1 MTIQIPQGAK
11 TMQLFDMNIDIP
23 EGKTYIDIDDNFLQN
38 KYNQFM
44 QNNQQQNNFN
54 SQEELALDGKPMSM
68 YQAPQVSQNEPQE
81 QGVWSKINKGLED
94 FNNLIDPKRMIS
106 EGLDYLSPKV
116 TSGEEGARQK
126 IEDAT
131 NQISGGLLARNFTS
145 LDNEEQKQIFQ
156 IAYDEIKK
164 LGYEPFLEINNG
176 DYKYIGVDKNGKEVD
191 FTPSFRNTLAS
202 TKNELA
208 FSVAGGY
215 AGSLAKTAGQTI
227 AKKALN
233 YFAPSA
239 IGAGSGAVSDL
250 HSQSNNTGI
259 EASYMDY
266 AKRFGSAAAEDALA
280 GAVVGS
286 AIKGIGKTYKSVGD
300 LISSVK
306 TGAQAGKDMIDGMA
320 VKGGNLGNRVIDKI
334 TQKDIP
340 MIGKFTDGGLQNAE
354 TIFNN
359 LTKNVEN
366 KKQIDELI
374 AKENPTYLE
383 NGKPTIEILK
393 NIVEQGLNKNNP
405 QFIQDSAKR
414 TSAILKNISNTLQG
428 VPTTQRREILL
439 KSAQA
444 YPEIGSFLDDV
455 LKADKDASISFLNII
470 KEQDEV
476 FKNKIGLNGEF
487 DYKAWQKDNHAY
499 ENRINQEYGS
509 AISKLDELN
518 NGNIVLT
525 SEDLAKLENFK
536 NNNFLE
542 QDVKNNIQS
551 YLNEIKGKEVSA
563 EQIFGLRTAI
573 NKQLNTGNKTYNT
586 KQAYGIVKEILDD
599 ALIRNAS
606 NKVLAKE
613 ILDNANKNFAL
624 KENFKESY
632 LGMMKPQE
640 TKEGLTDRLVKGLR
654 NINEDKNLENAFK
667 GMNEQERLANETH
680 VMNSL
685 LEKHRIEGVGY
696 DFKSLAKDLEDVNFS
711 SKKIKDAKDVINTYA
726 LIYNNNRDLIMTAL
740 ASSGKKTNSSIATTI
755 HGVFDRILISG
766 IFARLHALA
775 PFMKSAK
782 EQALRNQILDAIKLA
797 KTNKEVISNLKNI
810 KIADQEQSRIF
821 KDALDNYIKVDKEQN
836 KILKDAL
843 IKEGVIKGD
852 NFFMDKADPKD
863 NSLRFIGKNGKEYTI
878 NKDVRN
884 EWMKTF
890 NLKNIDDEYIPN
902 IPKEAKIAL
911 KDREIKLTKG
921 SLLKLIEKDRIKY
934 IPHIKETLESPQVIL
949 KDKDDFIFIKNIDNQ
964 TYFTSIGKDYE
975 THLTIISNS
984 PKKQNNIRNKIKNAE
999 VVYYNNA
1006 RALPTSRASSETNQV
1021 SFSDKHSTQA
1031 KHKESLEKYNRN
1043 FYLKHYKDFIDKSE
1057 NKKIFFKYNF
1067 GDFLDIKKL
1076 EKSLEKYKE
1085 SKPQE
1090 IKYKELKRGY
1100 ILDDLLNVDED
1111 VSYAVVNK
1119 DDLKPSLTRSLSQF
1133 RNKHSN
1139 STISDIRNSFNEREH
1154 FKESSNFDGIPT
1166 ITKDGLVI
1174 AGNHR
1179 TTAIRDLKGEN
1190 LARYIKQ
1197 AKRVYGED
1205 VFKGF
1210 DENKAMIVRILDKN
1224 DDDTIIRLS
1233 KLSNDGRLSDE
1244 SEKLQ
1249 ALGAKYKEKLLKIE
1263 NSKINTEKELMNFLG
1278 SRDILESKRALLDHL
1293 MPNINDALLS
1303 WERRSGGDTEF
1314 SKILNDNALNLLHL
1328 KQALNKNKVFKD
1340 NGNSFF
1346 SLFKRAI
1353 ESINQSNVYKNN
1365 NELYDI
1371 IKKYTEPSLNFEKEF
1386 ISSNKDLQADILGFI
1401 IKYNDT
1407 LTNPSEAFGNKIKKA
1422 IEFIYDND
1430 SFSLFNNIKLSNYD
1444 VLNQMLNINITNS
1457 IKYQELLNK
1466 AIDNLSDEKN
1476 IIKKLNE
1483 NIKNKKSVK
1492 QRLDEKIQDDKKA
1505 REDILKRYDNFLKE
1519 NKDNKLDF
1527 LDKMNLNTIEYNLTR
1542 QMIVNA
1548 KESTNK
1554 GVKKDI
1560 PSDLRGKIEKELNI
1574 QPLKEFGENYAEYY
1588 HDGKG
1593 ALQKLL
1599 IEKQGQVAGAF
1610 HRKDLGDIDLVWGE
1624 VIDKIKHK
1632 GYGLAH
1638 IIDKHP
1644 ELDLKLISDIVD
1656 KGKLNNQNNIRYRI
1670 EYKNYIIGLSSEY
1683 KGNKRTFII
1692 TAFERYK
1699 G

>member
-131 NQISGGLLARNFTS
+131 NQISGGLLPRIFTS

-259 EASYMDY
+259 EVSYIDY

-414 TSAILKNISNTLQG
+414 TSAILKNISNALQG

-476 FKNKIGLNGEF
+476 FKNKTGLNGKF
-487 DYKAWQKDNHAY
+487 DYKAWQKDNSSY
-499 ENRINQEYGS
+499 KKRINNEYAQ
-509 AISKLDELN
+509 AIKSIDELN
-518 NGNIVLT
+518 NGSIRL
-525 SEDLAKLENFK
+525 SKEDLAKIEEFK

-542 QDVKNNIQS
+542 QDIKTNIS
-551 YLNEIKGKEVSA
+551 SFLEDAIDKDLSA
-563 EQIFGLRTAI
+563 EQIFNLRSAI
-573 NKQLNTGNKTYNT
+573 NKQLATGNKTYNT
-586 KQAYGIVKEILDD
+586 KEAYRLVKDTLDETM
-599 ALIRNAS
+599 IKNAS
-606 NKVLAKE
+606 DKELAKK
-613 ILDNANKNFAL
+613 ILEDANKNYAL
-624 KENFKESY
+624 KENFNNSY
-632 LGMMKPQE
+632 LGKIKDQE
-640 TKEGLTDRLVKGLR
+640 TPEALAQRIANGAR
-654 NINEDKNLENAFK
+654 NINEDKDLKRAFE
-667 GMNEQERLANETH
+667 GMNEAERKANEKH
-680 VMNSL
+680 AFNAL
-685 LEKHRIEGVGY
+685 LAKHRIEDIGY
-696 DFKSLAKDLEDVNFS
+696 DFKNLAKDMDNVEFVSKDLKYAKEVVNVYA
-711 SKKIKDAKDVINTYA
+711 KIYQ
-726 LIYNNNRDLIMTAL
+726 NNKDLIMTAL

-755 HGVFDRILISG
+755 SGVFDRILISG
-766 IFARLHALA
+766 ILARLHALV
-775 PFMKSAK
+775 PFVKSAK
-782 EQALRNQILDAIKLA
+782 EQALRNQILDALKLA

-810 KIADQEQSRIF
+810 KIADKEQSRIF

-852 NFFMDKADPKD
+852 NFFMDKADPSKAKSDLNVKISVSPNVRNLAKLTNDEIIADLEYLANKHNEMFKKPSDVFKLIKEIKENPTFFYKNNRMDIALIAKRLNDNKLGKLGVNKDTGEVRHVTKVKEKDLTRLEKVSKKNTKENVGIIQTFIQPGSKND
-863 NSLRFIGKNGKEYTI
+863 NSLNGLPNNPNSTQTKPKKNLMEDIKE
-878 NKDVRN
+878 
-884 EWMKTF
+884 
-890 NLKNIDDEYIPN
+890 NI
-902 IPKEAKIAL
+902 EAK
-911 KDREIKLTKG
+911 EV
-921 SLLKLIEKDRIKY
+921 EK
-934 IPHIKETLESPQVIL
+934 
-949 KDKDDFIFIKNIDNQ
+949 
-964 TYFTSIGKDYE
+964 
-975 THLTIISNS
+975 
-984 PKKQNNIRNKIKNAE
+984 
-999 VVYYNNA
+999 
-1006 RALPTSRASSETNQV
+1006 
-1021 SFSDKHSTQA
+1021 
-1031 KHKESLEKYNRN
+1031 
-1043 FYLKHYKDFIDKSE
+1043 
-1057 NKKIFFKYNF
+1057 
-1067 GDFLDIKKL
+1067 
-1076 EKSLEKYKE
+1076 
-1085 SKPQE
+1085 
-1090 IKYKELKRGY
+1090 
-1100 ILDDLLNVDED
+1100 
-1111 VSYAVVNK
+1111 
-1119 DDLKPSLTRSLSQF
+1119 
-1133 RNKHSN
+1133 
-1139 STISDIRNSFNEREH
+1139 
-1154 FKESSNFDGIPT
+1154 
-1166 ITKDGLVI
+1166 
-1174 AGNHR
+1174 
-1179 TTAIRDLKGEN
+1179 
-1190 LARYIKQ
+1190 
-1197 AKRVYGED
+1197 
-1205 VFKGF
+1205 
-1210 DENKAMIVRILDKN
+1210 
-1224 DDDTIIRLS
+1224 
-1233 KLSNDGRLSDE
+1233 
-1244 SEKLQ
+1244 
-1249 ALGAKYKEKLLKIE
+1249 
-1263 NSKINTEKELMNFLG
+1263 
-1278 SRDILESKRALLDHL
+1278 
-1293 MPNINDALLS
+1293 
-1303 WERRSGGDTEF
+1303 
-1314 SKILNDNALNLLHL
+1314 
-1328 KQALNKNKVFKD
+1328 
-1340 NGNSFF
+1340 
-1346 SLFKRAI
+1346 
-1353 ESINQSNVYKNN
+1353 
-1365 NELYDI
+1365 
-1371 IKKYTEPSLNFEKEF
+1371 
-1386 ISSNKDLQADILGFI
+1386 
-1401 IKYNDT
+1401 
-1407 LTNPSEAFGNKIKKA
+1407 
-1422 IEFIYDND
+1422 
-1430 SFSLFNNIKLSNYD
+1430 
-1444 VLNQMLNINITNS
+1444 
-1457 IKYQELLNK
+1457 
-1466 AIDNLSDEKN
+1466 
-1476 IIKKLNE
+1476 
-1483 NIKNKKSVK
+1483 KNKKSVK
-1492 QRLDEKIQDDKKA
+1492 QRLDKKIQNDKKA
-1505 REDILKRYDNFLKE
+1505 SEERIEKIKQVIARKQKIDKVTDKKIAGKIGTYTLKNLIKLKE
-1519 NKDNKLDF
+1519 RSE
-1527 LDKMNLNTIEYNLTR
+1527 DK
-1542 QMIVNA
+1542 
-1548 KESTNK
+1548 
-1554 GVKKDI
+1554 
-1560 PSDLRGKIEKELNI
+1560 
-1574 QPLKEFGENYAEYY
+1574 
-1588 HDGKG
+1588 
-1593 ALQKLL
+1593 
-1599 IEKQGQVAGAF
+1599 
-1610 HRKDLGDIDLVWGE
+1610 
-1624 VIDKIKHK
+1624 
-1632 GYGLAH
+1632 
-1638 IIDKHP
+1638 
-1644 ELDLKLISDIVD
+1644 
-1656 KGKLNNQNNIRYRI
+1656 
-1670 EYKNYIIGLSSEY
+1670 
-1683 KGNKRTFII
+1683 
-1692 TAFERYK
+1692 
-1699 G
+1699 

>member
-23 EGKTYIDIDDNFLQN
+23 EGKTYIEIDDNFLQN

-54 SQEELALDGKPMSM
+54 SQEELALDGKPMSI
-68 YQAPQVSQNEPQE
+68 YQAPSLPQKKQE
-81 QGVWSKINKGLED
+81 IGTWDKINKGLSD
-94 FNNLIDPKRMIS
+94 FNEFINPLNAVKKIPQA
-106 EGLDYLSPKV
+106 LDYLTPKV
-116 TSGEEGARQK
+116 TSGEEGAKQK

-131 NQISGGLLARNFTS
+131 NQISGGLLARNFTN

-233 YFAPSA
+233 YFTPSA

-266 AKRFGSAAAEDALA
+266 AKRSGSAAAEDALV

-286 AIKGIGKTYKSVGD
+286 AIKGIGKTYKSVD
-300 LISSVK
+300 NLIRSAKS
-306 TGAQAGKDMIDGMA
+306 GAQAGKDMIDGMA
-320 VKGGNLGNRVIDKI
+320 VNGRNLSNRAVDKF

-340 MIGKFTDGGLQNAE
+340 IVGKFTDGGLQNAE

-366 KKQIDELI
+366 KKQLDELI
-374 AKENPTYLE
+374 AKENPIYLE
-383 NGKPTIEILK
+383 NGKPTIEAIRSM
-393 NIVEQGLNKNNP
+393 VEQGLNQNNP

-414 TSAILKNISNTLQG
+414 TSAILKNISNALQG

-476 FKNKIGLNGEF
+476 FKNKTGLNGEF
-487 DYKAWQKDNHAY
+487 DYKAWQKDNHTY
-499 ENRINQEYGS
+499 ENRINREYGD
-509 AISKLDELN
+509 AIGKLDELN
-518 NGNIVLT
+518 NGKIVLT
-525 SEDLAKLENFK
+525 NEDLAKLEKFK

-551 YLNEIKGKEVSA
+551 YLDEIKGKEVSA

-606 NKVLAKE
+606 DKTLAKE

-640 TKEGLTDRLVKGLR
+640 TKEGLTNRLVKGLR

-667 GMNEQERLANETH
+667 GMNKQERLANETH
-680 VMNSL
+680 TMNAL
-685 LEKHRIEGVGY
+685 LEKHRIEDIGY
-696 DFKSLAKDLEDVNFS
+696 DFKSLAKDLEDVEFS
-711 SKKIKDAKDVINTYA
+711 SQKLKDVKGVINTYA

-755 HGVFDRILISG
+755 QGVFDRILISG
-766 IFARLHALA
+766 IFARIHALA
-775 PFMKSAK
+775 PFLKSAK

-810 KIADQEQSRIF
+810 KIADKEQSRIF

-852 NFFMDKADPKD
+852 NFFMDKADPSKAKSDLNIKISISPNVRNLAKLTNDEIIADLEYLANKHNEMFKKPSDVFKLIKEIKENPTFFYKNNRMDIALIAKRLNDNKLGKLGVNKD
-863 NSLRFIGKNGKEYTI
+863 TGEVRHITKVKEKDLARLEKVSKKNTKENVGIIQTFIQPGSKNENSLNG
-878 NKDVRN
+878 
-884 EWMKTF
+884 
-890 NLKNIDDEYIPN
+890 LPN
-902 IPKEAKIAL
+902 I
-911 KDREIKLTKG
+911 
-921 SLLKLIEKDRIKY
+921 
-934 IPHIKETLESPQVIL
+934 
-949 KDKDDFIFIKNIDNQ
+949 
-964 TYFTSIGKDYE
+964 
-975 THLTIISNS
+975 SN
-984 PKKQNNIRNKIKNAE
+984 
-999 VVYYNNA
+999 
-1006 RALPTSRASSETNQV
+1006 
-1021 SFSDKHSTQA
+1021 STQA
-1031 KHKESLEKYNRN
+1031 KP
-1043 FYLKHYKDFIDKSE
+1043 
-1057 NKKIFFKYNF
+1057 KKN
-1067 GDFLDIKKL
+1067 LMEDIK
-1076 EKSLEKYKE
+1076 
-1085 SKPQE
+1085 
-1090 IKYKELKRGY
+1090 
-1100 ILDDLLNVDED
+1100 
-1111 VSYAVVNK
+1111 
-1119 DDLKPSLTRSLSQF
+1119 
-1133 RNKHSN
+1133 
-1139 STISDIRNSFNEREH
+1139 
-1154 FKESSNFDGIPT
+1154 
-1166 ITKDGLVI
+1166 
-1174 AGNHR
+1174 
-1179 TTAIRDLKGEN
+1179 
-1190 LARYIKQ
+1190 
-1197 AKRVYGED
+1197 
-1205 VFKGF
+1205 
-1210 DENKAMIVRILDKN
+1210 
-1224 DDDTIIRLS
+1224 
-1233 KLSNDGRLSDE
+1233 
-1244 SEKLQ
+1244 
-1249 ALGAKYKEKLLKIE
+1249 
-1263 NSKINTEKELMNFLG
+1263 
-1278 SRDILESKRALLDHL
+1278 
-1293 MPNINDALLS
+1293 
-1303 WERRSGGDTEF
+1303 
-1314 SKILNDNALNLLHL
+1314 
-1328 KQALNKNKVFKD
+1328 
-1340 NGNSFF
+1340 
-1346 SLFKRAI
+1346 
-1353 ESINQSNVYKNN
+1353 
-1365 NELYDI
+1365 
-1371 IKKYTEPSLNFEKEF
+1371 
-1386 ISSNKDLQADILGFI
+1386 
-1401 IKYNDT
+1401 
-1407 LTNPSEAFGNKIKKA
+1407 
-1422 IEFIYDND
+1422 
-1430 SFSLFNNIKLSNYD
+1430 
-1444 VLNQMLNINITNS
+1444 
-1457 IKYQELLNK
+1457 
-1466 AIDNLSDEKN
+1466 
-1476 IIKKLNE
+1476 E
-1483 NIKNKKSVK
+1483 NIEAKEVEKKNKKSVK
-1492 QRLDEKIQDDKKA
+1492 QKLDKKIQDDKKA
-1505 REDILKRYDNFLKE
+1505 SEDILKRYDNFLKE
-1519 NKDNKLDF
+1519 NKNNKLDF
-1527 LDKMNLNTIEYNLTR
+1527 LDKMNLNTVEYNLTR
-1542 QMIVNA
+1542 QMIINA
-1548 KESTNK
+1548 KESTDK
-1554 GVKKDI
+1554 GIKKDI
-1560 PSDLRGKIEKELNI
+1560 PSALRGKIEQELNI
-1574 QPLKEFGENYAEYY
+1574 QPLKEFGENYTEYY

-1632 GYGLAH
+1632 GYGLSD

-1644 ELDLKLISDIVD
+1644 ELDLNIIPEIIE
-1656 KGKLNNQNNIRYRI
+1656 KGKIVQRKNREKSINIVFKDYILGLNKGFNKNGENQWIV
-1670 EYKNYIIGLSSEY
+1670 
-1683 KGNKRTFII
+1683 
-1692 TAFERYK
+1692 TAFEK
-1699 G
+1699 K

>member
-1 MTIQIPQGAK
+1 
-11 TMQLFDMNIDIP
+11 MNIREFLLEKPQENNIISFLQDGASQSENQNTSEYLSNLKNEVINDFYKNKDKYDKEYEKYNIKDQNLTNP
-23 EGKTYIDIDDNFLQN
+23 LGYIGEYKRDLYDYNKNPSMNADDLSNYILDKQSKFNASKPIFADDNEVAR
-38 KYNQFM
+38 KSNQFM
-44 QNNQQQNNFN
+44 RDLGD
-54 SQEELALDGKPMSM
+54 ELQKSGRGRLLQDDDGS
-68 YQAPQVSQNEPQE
+68 YWVQ
-81 QGVWSKINKGLED
+81 D
-94 FNNLIDPKRMIS
+94 
-106 EGLDYLSPKV
+106 
-116 TSGEEGARQK
+116 
-126 IEDAT
+126 
-131 NQISGGLLARNFTS
+131 
-145 LDNEEQKQIFQ
+145 
-156 IAYDEIKK
+156 
-164 LGYEPFLEINNG
+164 NNG
-176 DYKYIGVDKNGKEVD
+176 NYSKVQGSTMGDLYRGLRDNGASMALGIAGAIGGTMLGGGVGM
-191 FTPSFRNTLAS
+191 
-202 TKNELA
+202 
-208 FSVAGGY
+208 VAGG
-215 AGSLAKTAGQTI
+215 ALGASL
-227 AKKALN
+227 
-233 YFAPSA
+233 
-239 IGAGSGAVSDL
+239 GAGYDYYGNTKDTNQDMNLKEALMLMGENAGLSLIGDAAFAGVAKGARAL
-250 HSQSNNTGI
+250 KNTYNM
-259 EASYMDY
+259 A
-266 AKRFGSAAAEDALA
+266 
-280 GAVVGS
+280 
-286 AIKGIGKTYKSVGD
+286 
-300 LISSVK
+300 K

-414 TSAILKNISNTLQG
+414 TSAILKNISNALQG

-455 LKADKDASISFLNII
+455 LKADKDASISFLNMI
-470 KEQDEV
+470 KGQDEV
-476 FKNKIGLNGEF
+476 FKNKTGLNGEF

-518 NGNIVLT
+518 NGKIVLT

-551 YLNEIKGKEVSA
+551 YLDEIKGKEVSA

-740 ASSGKKTNSSIATTI
+740 ASSGKKTNSSMATTI
-755 HGVFDRILISG
+755 QGVFDRILISG

-775 PFMKSAK
+775 PFVKSAK

-852 NFFMDKADPKD
+852 NFFMDKADPSKVKSDLNVKISVSPNVRNLAKLTNDEIIADLEYLANKHKEMFKKPSDVFKLIKEIKENPTFFYKNNRMDIALIAKRLNDNKLGKLGVNKD
-863 NSLRFIGKNGKEYTI
+863 TGEVRHITKVKEKDLARLEKVSKKNTKENVGIIQTFIQPGSKNENSLNG
-878 NKDVRN
+878 
-884 EWMKTF
+884 
-890 NLKNIDDEYIPN
+890 LPN
-902 IPKEAKIAL
+902 
-911 KDREIKLTKG
+911 
-921 SLLKLIEKDRIKY
+921 
-934 IPHIKETLESPQVIL
+934 
-949 KDKDDFIFIKNIDNQ
+949 
-964 TYFTSIGKDYE
+964 
-975 THLTIISNS
+975 ISNS
-984 PKKQNNIRNKIKNAE
+984 TQTKPKKNLME
-999 VVYYNNA
+999 
-1006 RALPTSRASSETNQV
+1006 
-1021 SFSDKHSTQA
+1021 
-1031 KHKESLEKYNRN
+1031 
-1043 FYLKHYKDFIDKSE
+1043 
-1057 NKKIFFKYNF
+1057 
-1067 GDFLDIKKL
+1067 DIK
-1076 EKSLEKYKE
+1076 
-1085 SKPQE
+1085 
-1090 IKYKELKRGY
+1090 
-1100 ILDDLLNVDED
+1100 
-1111 VSYAVVNK
+1111 
-1119 DDLKPSLTRSLSQF
+1119 
-1133 RNKHSN
+1133 
-1139 STISDIRNSFNEREH
+1139 
-1154 FKESSNFDGIPT
+1154 
-1166 ITKDGLVI
+1166 
-1174 AGNHR
+1174 
-1179 TTAIRDLKGEN
+1179 
-1190 LARYIKQ
+1190 
-1197 AKRVYGED
+1197 
-1205 VFKGF
+1205 
-1210 DENKAMIVRILDKN
+1210 
-1224 DDDTIIRLS
+1224 
-1233 KLSNDGRLSDE
+1233 
-1244 SEKLQ
+1244 
-1249 ALGAKYKEKLLKIE
+1249 
-1263 NSKINTEKELMNFLG
+1263 
-1278 SRDILESKRALLDHL
+1278 
-1293 MPNINDALLS
+1293 
-1303 WERRSGGDTEF
+1303 
-1314 SKILNDNALNLLHL
+1314 
-1328 KQALNKNKVFKD
+1328 
-1340 NGNSFF
+1340 
-1346 SLFKRAI
+1346 
-1353 ESINQSNVYKNN
+1353 
-1365 NELYDI
+1365 
-1371 IKKYTEPSLNFEKEF
+1371 
-1386 ISSNKDLQADILGFI
+1386 
-1401 IKYNDT
+1401 
-1407 LTNPSEAFGNKIKKA
+1407 
-1422 IEFIYDND
+1422 
-1430 SFSLFNNIKLSNYD
+1430 
-1444 VLNQMLNINITNS
+1444 
-1457 IKYQELLNK
+1457 
-1466 AIDNLSDEKN
+1466 
-1476 IIKKLNE
+1476 E
-1483 NIKNKKSVK
+1483 NIEAKEVEKKNKKSVK
-1492 QRLDEKIQDDKKA
+1492 QSLDEKIQNDKKA
-1505 REDILKRYDNFLKE
+1505 SEDILKRYDNFLKE
-1519 NKDNKLDF
+1519 NKDYNFDF
-1527 LDKMNLNTIEYNLTR
+1527 LDNMNLNTVEYNLTR
-1542 QMIVNA
+1542 QMIINA

-1560 PSDLRGKIEKELNI
+1560 PSALRGKIEKELNI

-1624 VIDKIKHK
+1624 VTDKIKHK

>member
-54 SQEELALDGKPMSM
+54 SQEELALDGKPMSI

-116 TSGEEGARQK
+116 TSGEEGVRQK

-239 IGAGSGAVSDL
+239 IGAGSGAMADL

-414 TSAILKNISNTLQG
+414 TSSILKNISNALQG

-476 FKNKIGLNGEF
+476 FKNKTGLNGEF
-487 DYKAWQKDNHAY
+487 DYKAWQKDNSSY
-499 ENRINQEYGS
+499 KKRINNEYAQ
-509 AISKLDELN
+509 AIKSIDELN
-518 NGNIVLT
+518 NGSIRL
-525 SEDLAKLENFK
+525 SKEDLAKIEEFK

-542 QDVKNNIQS
+542 QDIKTNIS
-551 YLNEIKGKEVSA
+551 SFLEDAIDKDLSA
-563 EQIFGLRTAI
+563 EQIFNLRSAI
-573 NKQLNTGNKTYNT
+573 NKQLATGNKTYNT
-586 KQAYGIVKEILDD
+586 KEAYRLVKDTLDETM
-599 ALIRNAS
+599 IKNAS
-606 NKVLAKE
+606 DKELAKK
-613 ILDNANKNFAL
+613 ILEDANKNYAL
-624 KENFKESY
+624 KENFNNSY
-632 LGMMKPQE
+632 LGKIKDQE
-640 TKEGLTDRLVKGLR
+640 TPEALAQRIANGAR
-654 NINEDKNLENAFK
+654 NINEDKDLKRAFE
-667 GMNEQERLANETH
+667 GMNEAERKANEKH
-680 VMNSL
+680 VFNAL
-685 LEKHRIEGVGY
+685 LAKHRIEDIGY
-696 DFKSLAKDLEDVNFS
+696 DFKNLAKDMDNVEFVSKDLKYAKEVVNVYA
-711 SKKIKDAKDVINTYA
+711 KIYQ
-726 LIYNNNRDLIMTAL
+726 NNKDLIMTAL

-755 HGVFDRILISG
+755 SGVFDRILISG
-766 IFARLHALA
+766 VFARIHALV

-782 EQALRNQILDAIKLA
+782 EQALRNQILDALKLA

-810 KIADQEQSRIF
+810 KIADKEQSRIF

-852 NFFMDKADPKD
+852 NFFMDKADPSKAKSDYTAKFNVEKWINNVSGILKDEWVVNLKAMAKKHPEMFKNEADVFKVIKEIKD
-863 NSLRFIGKNGKEYTI
+863 NPTHFFKNYDDEVALIAKPLKDDKVGNIAIKKDSGKIIHI
-878 NKDVRN
+878 NKTKGKDLERLNRRN
-884 EWMKTF
+884 KAMLTGT
-890 NLKNIDDEYIPN
+890 PT
-902 IPKEAKIAL
+902 PAT
-911 KDREIKLTKG
+911 TKG
-921 SLLKLIEKDRIKY
+921 STTNVEGDLLQHSFKNSTQTKPKTNLMDD
-934 IPHIKETLESPQVIL
+934 IKE
-949 KDKDDFIFIKNIDNQ
+949 
-964 TYFTSIGKDYE
+964 
-975 THLTIISNS
+975 
-984 PKKQNNIRNKIKNAE
+984 
-999 VVYYNNA
+999 
-1006 RALPTSRASSETNQV
+1006 
-1021 SFSDKHSTQA
+1021 
-1031 KHKESLEKYNRN
+1031 
-1043 FYLKHYKDFIDKSE
+1043 
-1057 NKKIFFKYNF
+1057 
-1067 GDFLDIKKL
+1067 
-1076 EKSLEKYKE
+1076 
-1085 SKPQE
+1085 
-1090 IKYKELKRGY
+1090 
-1100 ILDDLLNVDED
+1100 
-1111 VSYAVVNK
+1111 
-1119 DDLKPSLTRSLSQF
+1119 
-1133 RNKHSN
+1133 
-1139 STISDIRNSFNEREH
+1139 
-1154 FKESSNFDGIPT
+1154 
-1166 ITKDGLVI
+1166 
-1174 AGNHR
+1174 
-1179 TTAIRDLKGEN
+1179 
-1190 LARYIKQ
+1190 
-1197 AKRVYGED
+1197 
-1205 VFKGF
+1205 
-1210 DENKAMIVRILDKN
+1210 
-1224 DDDTIIRLS
+1224 
-1233 KLSNDGRLSDE
+1233 
-1244 SEKLQ
+1244 
-1249 ALGAKYKEKLLKIE
+1249 
-1263 NSKINTEKELMNFLG
+1263 
-1278 SRDILESKRALLDHL
+1278 
-1293 MPNINDALLS
+1293 
-1303 WERRSGGDTEF
+1303 
-1314 SKILNDNALNLLHL
+1314 
-1328 KQALNKNKVFKD
+1328 
-1340 NGNSFF
+1340 
-1346 SLFKRAI
+1346 
-1353 ESINQSNVYKNN
+1353 
-1365 NELYDI
+1365 
-1371 IKKYTEPSLNFEKEF
+1371 
-1386 ISSNKDLQADILGFI
+1386 
-1401 IKYNDT
+1401 
-1407 LTNPSEAFGNKIKKA
+1407 
-1422 IEFIYDND
+1422 
-1430 SFSLFNNIKLSNYD
+1430 NIKAKE
-1444 VLNQMLNINITNS
+1444 V
-1457 IKYQELLNK
+1457 
-1466 AIDNLSDEKN
+1466 
-1476 IIKKLNE
+1476 KK
-1483 NIKNKKSVK
+1483 KNKKSVK
-1492 QRLDEKIQDDKKA
+1492 QRLDEKIQNDKKA
-1505 REDILKRYDNFLKE
+1505 SEDILKRYDNFLKE
-1519 NKDNKLDF
+1519 NKDYNFDF
-1527 LDKMNLNTIEYNLTR
+1527 LDNMNLNTVEYNLTR
-1542 QMIVNA
+1542 QMIINA

-1560 PSDLRGKIEKELNI
+1560 PSALRGKIEQELNI

-1610 HRKDLGDIDLVWGE
+1610 HRKDLGDIDLVWGDGNFGLSHIVNRRE
-1624 VIDKIKHK
+1624 EDFIKQGLNKIEAKNKALNFIKEIENIINNGNVKKGNNRAFIDVKNSRVMV
-1632 GYGLAH
+1632 A
-1638 IIDKHP
+1638 
-1644 ELDLKLISDIVD
+1644 LDY
-1656 KGKLNNQNNIRYRI
+1656 KGKD
-1670 EYKNYIIGLSSEY
+1670 K
-1683 KGNKRTFII
+1683 KWII
-1692 TAFERYK
+1692 TAYNFY
-1699 G
+1699 

>member
-239 IGAGSGAVSDL
+239 IGAGSGAMADL

-306 TGAQAGKDMIDGMA
+306 TGAQAGKDMIDGMV

-414 TSAILKNISNTLQG
+414 TSAILKNISNALQG

-476 FKNKIGLNGEF
+476 FKNKTGLNGEF
-487 DYKAWQKDNHAY
+487 DVKAWQKDNSSY
-499 ENRINQEYGS
+499 KKRINNEYAQ
-509 AISKLDELN
+509 AIKSIDELN
-518 NGNIVLT
+518 NGSIRL
-525 SEDLAKLENFK
+525 SKEDLAKIEEFK

-542 QDVKNNIQS
+542 QDIKTNIS
-551 YLNEIKGKEVSA
+551 SFLEDTIDKDLSA
-563 EQIFGLRTAI
+563 EQIFNLRSAI
-573 NKQLNTGNKTYNT
+573 NKQLATGNKTYNT
-586 KQAYGIVKEILDD
+586 KEAYRLVKDTLDETM
-599 ALIRNAS
+599 IKNAS
-606 NKVLAKE
+606 DKELAKK
-613 ILDNANKNFAL
+613 ILEDANKNYAL
-624 KENFKESY
+624 KENFNNSY
-632 LGMMKPQE
+632 LGKIKDQE
-640 TKEGLTDRLVKGLR
+640 TPEALAQRIANGAR
-654 NINEDKNLENAFK
+654 NINEDKDLKRAFE
-667 GMNEQERLANETH
+667 GMNEAERKANEKH
-680 VMNSL
+680 AFNAL
-685 LEKHRIEGVGY
+685 LAKHRIEDIGY
-696 DFKSLAKDLEDVNFS
+696 DFKNLAKDMDNVEFVSKDLKYAKEVVNVYA
-711 SKKIKDAKDVINTYA
+711 KIYQ
-726 LIYNNNRDLIMTAL
+726 NNKDLIMTAL
-740 ASSGKKTNSSIATTI
+740 ASSGKKTNSSIATTMQ
-755 HGVFDRILISG
+755 GVFDRILISG
-766 IFARLHALA
+766 VFARIHALV

-782 EQALRNQILDAIKLA
+782 EQALRNQILDALKLA

-810 KIADQEQSRIF
+810 KIADKEQSRIF

-852 NFFMDKADPKD
+852 NFFMDKADPSKAKSDYTAKFNVEKWINNVSGILKDEWVVNLKAMAKKHPEMFKNEADVFKVIKEIKD
-863 NSLRFIGKNGKEYTI
+863 NPTHFFKNYDDEVALIAKPLKDDKVGNIAIKKDSGKIIHI
-878 NKDVRN
+878 NKTKGKDLERLNRRN
-884 EWMKTF
+884 KAMLTGT
-890 NLKNIDDEYIPN
+890 PT
-902 IPKEAKIAL
+902 PAT
-911 KDREIKLTKG
+911 TKG
-921 SLLKLIEKDRIKY
+921 STTNVEGDLLQHSFKNSTQTKPKKNLMDD
-934 IPHIKETLESPQVIL
+934 IKE
-949 KDKDDFIFIKNIDNQ
+949 
-964 TYFTSIGKDYE
+964 
-975 THLTIISNS
+975 
-984 PKKQNNIRNKIKNAE
+984 
-999 VVYYNNA
+999 
-1006 RALPTSRASSETNQV
+1006 
-1021 SFSDKHSTQA
+1021 
-1031 KHKESLEKYNRN
+1031 
-1043 FYLKHYKDFIDKSE
+1043 
-1057 NKKIFFKYNF
+1057 
-1067 GDFLDIKKL
+1067 
-1076 EKSLEKYKE
+1076 
-1085 SKPQE
+1085 
-1090 IKYKELKRGY
+1090 
-1100 ILDDLLNVDED
+1100 
-1111 VSYAVVNK
+1111 
-1119 DDLKPSLTRSLSQF
+1119 
-1133 RNKHSN
+1133 
-1139 STISDIRNSFNEREH
+1139 
-1154 FKESSNFDGIPT
+1154 
-1166 ITKDGLVI
+1166 
-1174 AGNHR
+1174 
-1179 TTAIRDLKGEN
+1179 
-1190 LARYIKQ
+1190 
-1197 AKRVYGED
+1197 
-1205 VFKGF
+1205 
-1210 DENKAMIVRILDKN
+1210 
-1224 DDDTIIRLS
+1224 
-1233 KLSNDGRLSDE
+1233 
-1244 SEKLQ
+1244 
-1249 ALGAKYKEKLLKIE
+1249 
-1263 NSKINTEKELMNFLG
+1263 
-1278 SRDILESKRALLDHL
+1278 
-1293 MPNINDALLS
+1293 
-1303 WERRSGGDTEF
+1303 
-1314 SKILNDNALNLLHL
+1314 
-1328 KQALNKNKVFKD
+1328 
-1340 NGNSFF
+1340 
-1346 SLFKRAI
+1346 
-1353 ESINQSNVYKNN
+1353 
-1365 NELYDI
+1365 
-1371 IKKYTEPSLNFEKEF
+1371 
-1386 ISSNKDLQADILGFI
+1386 
-1401 IKYNDT
+1401 
-1407 LTNPSEAFGNKIKKA
+1407 
-1422 IEFIYDND
+1422 
-1430 SFSLFNNIKLSNYD
+1430 NIKAKE
-1444 VLNQMLNINITNS
+1444 V
-1457 IKYQELLNK
+1457 
-1466 AIDNLSDEKN
+1466 EK
-1476 IIKKLNE
+1476 
-1483 NIKNKKSVK
+1483 KNKKSVK
-1492 QRLDEKIQDDKKA
+1492 QSLDEKIQNDKKA
-1505 REDILKRYDNFLKE
+1505 REERIKKIKQVIARKQKIDKVRDKKNNREIAGKIGIYTLKNLIKLKE
-1519 NKDNKLDF
+1519 RSEDNK
-1527 LDKMNLNTIEYNLTR
+1527 N
-1542 QMIVNA
+1542 
-1548 KESTNK
+1548 
-1554 GVKKDI
+1554 
-1560 PSDLRGKIEKELNI
+1560 
-1574 QPLKEFGENYAEYY
+1574 
-1588 HDGKG
+1588 
-1593 ALQKLL
+1593 
-1599 IEKQGQVAGAF
+1599 
-1610 HRKDLGDIDLVWGE
+1610 
-1624 VIDKIKHK
+1624 
-1632 GYGLAH
+1632 
-1638 IIDKHP
+1638 
-1644 ELDLKLISDIVD
+1644 
-1656 KGKLNNQNNIRYRI
+1656 
-1670 EYKNYIIGLSSEY
+1670 
-1683 KGNKRTFII
+1683 
-1692 TAFERYK
+1692 
-1699 G
+1699 

>member
-106 EGLDYLSPKV
+106 EGLDYLSPRV
-116 TSGEEGARQK
+116 TSGEEGVRQK

-131 NQISGGLLARNFTS
+131 NQISGGLLPRIFTS

-227 AKKALN
+227 GKKALN

-239 IGAGSGAVSDL
+239 IGAGSGAMADL

-414 TSAILKNISNTLQG
+414 TSAILKNISNALQG

-476 FKNKIGLNGEF
+476 FKNKTGLNGEF
-487 DYKAWQKDNHAY
+487 DYKAWQKDNSSY
-499 ENRINQEYGS
+499 KKRINNEYAQ
-509 AISKLDELN
+509 AIKSIDELN
-518 NGNIVLT
+518 NGSIRL
-525 SEDLAKLENFK
+525 SKEDLAKIEEFK

-542 QDVKNNIQS
+542 QDIKTNIS
-551 YLNEIKGKEVSA
+551 SFLEDTIDKDLSA
-563 EQIFGLRTAI
+563 EQIFNLRSAI
-573 NKQLNTGNKTYNT
+573 NKQLATGNKTYNT
-586 KQAYGIVKEILDD
+586 KEAYRLVKDTLDETM
-599 ALIRNAS
+599 IKNAS
-606 NKVLAKE
+606 DKELAKK
-613 ILDNANKNFAL
+613 ILEDANKNYAL
-624 KENFKESY
+624 KENFNNSY
-632 LGMMKPQE
+632 LGKIKDQE
-640 TKEGLTDRLVKGLR
+640 TPEALAQRIANGAR
-654 NINEDKNLENAFK
+654 NINEDKDLKRAFE
-667 GMNEQERLANETH
+667 GMNEAERKANEKH
-680 VMNSL
+680 AFNAL
-685 LEKHRIEGVGY
+685 LAKHRIEDIGY
-696 DFKSLAKDLEDVNFS
+696 DFKNLAKDMDNVEFVSKDLKYAKEVVNVYA
-711 SKKIKDAKDVINTYA
+711 KIYQ
-726 LIYNNNRDLIMTAL
+726 NNKDLIMTAL

-755 HGVFDRILISG
+755 QGVFDRILISG
-766 IFARLHALA
+766 VFARIHALV

-782 EQALRNQILDAIKLA
+782 EQALRNQILDALKLA

-810 KIADQEQSRIF
+810 KIADKEQSRIF

-863 NSLRFIGKNGKEYTI
+863 NSLRFIGKNGKEYI
-878 NKDVRN
+878 IDKNARR

-890 NLKNIDDEYIPN
+890 NLKSIDDDYIPN
-902 IPKEAKIAL
+902 MPNEVKMAL

-921 SLLKLIEKDRIKY
+921 SLLKLVERDRIKY
-934 IPHIKETLESPQVIL
+934 IPHIKDTLENPQLVL
-949 KDKDDFIFIKNIDNQ
+949 RDKDDFVFIKNIDNQ

-984 PKKQNNIRNKIKNAE
+984 PKKQNNIKNKMKNAE

-1006 RALPTSRASSETNQV
+1006 RALPTSRASSETKQV
-1021 SFSDKHSTQA
+1021 SFSNENSTQT
-1031 KHKESLEKYNRN
+1031 KPKTNL
-1043 FYLKHYKDFIDKSE
+1043 ID
-1057 NKKIFFKYNF
+1057 
-1067 GDFLDIKKL
+1067 DIK
-1076 EKSLEKYKE
+1076 E
-1085 SKPQE
+1085 
-1090 IKYKELKRGY
+1090 
-1100 ILDDLLNVDED
+1100 
-1111 VSYAVVNK
+1111 
-1119 DDLKPSLTRSLSQF
+1119 
-1133 RNKHSN
+1133 
-1139 STISDIRNSFNEREH
+1139 
-1154 FKESSNFDGIPT
+1154 
-1166 ITKDGLVI
+1166 
-1174 AGNHR
+1174 
-1179 TTAIRDLKGEN
+1179 
-1190 LARYIKQ
+1190 
-1197 AKRVYGED
+1197 
-1205 VFKGF
+1205 
-1210 DENKAMIVRILDKN
+1210 
-1224 DDDTIIRLS
+1224 
-1233 KLSNDGRLSDE
+1233 
-1244 SEKLQ
+1244 
-1249 ALGAKYKEKLLKIE
+1249 
-1263 NSKINTEKELMNFLG
+1263 
-1278 SRDILESKRALLDHL
+1278 
-1293 MPNINDALLS
+1293 
-1303 WERRSGGDTEF
+1303 
-1314 SKILNDNALNLLHL
+1314 
-1328 KQALNKNKVFKD
+1328 
-1340 NGNSFF
+1340 
-1346 SLFKRAI
+1346 
-1353 ESINQSNVYKNN
+1353 
-1365 NELYDI
+1365 
-1371 IKKYTEPSLNFEKEF
+1371 
-1386 ISSNKDLQADILGFI
+1386 
-1401 IKYNDT
+1401 
-1407 LTNPSEAFGNKIKKA
+1407 
-1422 IEFIYDND
+1422 
-1430 SFSLFNNIKLSNYD
+1430 NIKAKE
-1444 VLNQMLNINITNS
+1444 V
-1457 IKYQELLNK
+1457 
-1466 AIDNLSDEKN
+1466 
-1476 IIKKLNE
+1476 KK
-1483 NIKNKKSVK
+1483 KNKKSVK
-1492 QRLDEKIQDDKKA
+1492 QSLDEKIQNDKKA

-1527 LDKMNLNTIEYNLTR
+1527 LDKMNLNTVEYNLTR
-1542 QMIVNA
+1542 QMIINA

-1560 PSDLRGKIEKELNI
+1560 PSALRGKIEQELNI

-1610 HRKDLGDIDLVWGE
+1610 HRKDLGDIDLVWGDGNFGLSHIVNRRE
-1624 VIDKIKHK
+1624 EDFIKQGLNKIEAKNKALNFIKEIENIINNGNVKKGNNRAFIDVKNSRVMV
-1632 GYGLAH
+1632 A
-1638 IIDKHP
+1638 
-1644 ELDLKLISDIVD
+1644 LDY
-1656 KGKLNNQNNIRYRI
+1656 KGKD
-1670 EYKNYIIGLSSEY
+1670 K
-1683 KGNKRTFII
+1683 KWII
-1692 TAFERYK
+1692 TAYNFY
-1699 G
+1699 